1 MVDRVPA
8 RRAVVLGGGGSKG
21 AYQIGVWQA
30 LRELNLDYQVVTGTS
45 VGALNGALMAQGEF
59 DAAWNLWWNMDNS
72 QVMEGIPP
80 AQNTLDS
87 RLSVYRAFAREMMTK
102 GGLDISPL
110 EETIRSILDEEKLRR
125 SGIEYGIVTVD
136 MERLSPVR
144 MFLRDMPPGSVAD
157 YMIASASCFPAFK
170 PRTIE
175 KARFIDGGYY
185 DNLPVEMA
193 TQAGVELTEIW
204 AVDVDGVG
212 IRRPFR
218 PRVPLRLVR
227 SVWDLGSFLIFEKEQ
242 CRRNIRLGY
251 WDAMK
256 VAGRC
261 DGRAYAFPPGEE
273 ERFRLRYGERF
284 DSLAGKL
291 LEPLESSSR
300 SALDLVIKARVRQKL
315 GQKKQKSG
323 LLLAAAETA
332 GELLGLDPTRQYT
345 MEEFTAAL
353 GDCLQVEKNRRGERE
368 ITLDSLPGEEAGT
381 IETLKTLG
389 KELALLTVM
398 ENLAQLLEGGDPLL
412 KPELLALALPREL
425 MASLYLLV
433 L

>member
-273 ERFRLRYGERF
+273 ERFRLWYGERF
-284 DSLAGKL
+284 NSLAGKL

>member
-175 KARFIDGGYY
+175 KARFIDGGY
-185 DNLPVEMA
+185 
-193 TQAGVELTEIW
+193 
-204 AVDVDGVG
+204 
-212 IRRPFR
+212 
-218 PRVPLRLVR
+218 
-227 SVWDLGSFLIFEKEQ
+227 
-242 CRRNIRLGY
+242 
-251 WDAMK
+251 
-256 VAGRC
+256 
-261 DGRAYAFPPGEE
+261 
-273 ERFRLRYGERF
+273 
-284 DSLAGKL
+284 
-291 LEPLESSSR
+291 
-300 SALDLVIKARVRQKL
+300 
-315 GQKKQKSG
+315 
-323 LLLAAAETA
+323 
-332 GELLGLDPTRQYT
+332 
-345 MEEFTAAL
+345 
-353 GDCLQVEKNRRGERE
+353 
-368 ITLDSLPGEEAGT
+368 
-381 IETLKTLG
+381 
-389 KELALLTVM
+389 
-398 ENLAQLLEGGDPLL
+398 
-412 KPELLALALPREL
+412 
-425 MASLYLLV
+425 
-433 L
+433 

>member
-315 GQKKQKSG
+315 GQKKQKSD